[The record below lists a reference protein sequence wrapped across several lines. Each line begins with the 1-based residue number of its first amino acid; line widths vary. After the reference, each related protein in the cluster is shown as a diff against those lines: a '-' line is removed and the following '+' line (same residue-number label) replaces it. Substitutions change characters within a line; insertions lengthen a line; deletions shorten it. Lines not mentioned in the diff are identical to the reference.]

1 MAPIVECDRAI
12 LSILA
17 GLVNTHA
24 HACMHKRV
32 HIHRA
37 TDRQTKTEE
46 RENIKSGTQVD
57 GAIPPVG
64 TGMKVKM
71 KEVTGAEA
79 GCWGGGGA
87 GWKT

>member
-1 MAPIVECDRAI
+1 M
-12 LSILA
+12 
-17 GLVNTHA
+17 HM
-24 HACMHKRV
+24 HACTSVYTYTERQ
-32 HIHRA
+32 

-46 RENIKSGTQVD
+46 RENIKSGTKVN

-64 TGMKVKM
+64 IGMKVKM